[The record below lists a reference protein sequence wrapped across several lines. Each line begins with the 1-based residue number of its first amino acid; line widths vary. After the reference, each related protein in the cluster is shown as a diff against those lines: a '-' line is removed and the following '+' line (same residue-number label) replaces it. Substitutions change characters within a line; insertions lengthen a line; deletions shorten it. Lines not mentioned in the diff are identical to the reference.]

1 MTTITFDDLMKLEKA
16 ATSAATTQT
25 AGINEFIPKNL
36 TDSIANAINKFAENP
51 EKFVNSL
58 QKLAAAQQPQQPQ
71 LQGVPLQQL
80 HLQQLAPPTAEPLQ
94 QQPTAEP
101 QQPTAANFDNF
112 YEKMTEGLEDVLNT
126 AGDLPLSKIIDM
138 LKSNPD
144 GCKAMLKPYF
154 EEWAK

>member
-58 QKLAAAQQPQQPQ
+58 QKLAAAQQPQA
-71 LQGVPLQQL
+71 VPLQQM
-80 HLQQLAPPTAEPLQ
+80 HLQQPAPPAAQPP
-94 QQPTAEP
+94 QQPPSEP

-126 AGDLPLSKIIDM
+126 AGDLPLSKIIEI
-138 LKSNPD
+138 LKTNPD
-144 GCKAMLKPYF
+144 GCKKMLKPYF

>member
-1 MTTITFDDLMKLEKA
+1 MTTITFEDLMKLEKA
-16 ATSAATTQT
+16 ATSAAVPQT

-58 QKLAAAQQPQQPQ
+58 QKLAATQQQQQQPQA
-71 LQGVPLQQL
+71 VP
-80 HLQQLAPPTAEPLQ
+80 LQQLAPPAT
-94 QQPTAEP
+94 QPPATE

-126 AGDLPLSKIIDM
+126 AGDLSLSKIIEI
-138 LKSNPD
+138 LKTNPD
-144 GCKAMLKPYF
+144 GCKTMLKPYF